1 MEAQPLMNATNAP
14 VNTEQNGEK
23 KACENLSEKLKD
35 NLLLIL
41 TLGGV
46 CLGFGLGF
54 GLRQHGLSE
63 SGLMW
68 LGMYPYYTTL
78 GLKRRDK

>member
-1 MEAQPLMNATNAP
+1 MEAQPLMNGKNLP
-14 VNTEQNGEK
+14 VNTTENGEK
-23 KACENLSEKLKD
+23 RVCQTLPEKLKD

-41 TLGGV
+41 TLCGV

-68 LGMYPYYTTL
+68 LGRCL
-78 GLKRRDK
+78 